1 VADDLF
7 FSLTPRLAMSVVE
20 RLGQRSTGFC
30 FALNSYENRVFELEL
45 EGGARVVAKF
55 YRPGR
60 WSEEQ
65 ILDEHRFI
73 LELDAQDIPVGAPL
87 PLQGESTL
95 VEVDGIYCAVF
106 KKVRGRS
113 PEDMKAGDLER
124 IGRLIA
130 RMHNAGEW
138 KKSDHRRRLTVDE
151 FGDKSLDALLELG
164 SIPKKL
170 EDAYVK
176 VAEDIFDW
184 LDPKLTRLKTL
195 RVHGDLHR
203 GNVLENKD
211 GYWLVDFDDMV
222 TGPAVQ
228 DLWLLLPGRDEAS
241 IEERDSLI
249 KGYEAMRTFD
259 RAELSVVEGL
269 RALRV
274 VHYSAWIARRFHDP
288 AFQRVFDH
296 FKEHRYWED
305 ELNQLRE
312 IWGRLGA

>member
-1 VADDLF
+1 MSDDLF
-7 FSLTPRLAMSVVE
+7 FTLTPKLAMSVVE
-20 RLGQRSTGFC
+20 KLGPRSTGFC

-45 EGGARVVAKF
+45 EGGTRVVAKF

-60 WSEEQ
+60 WSRDT
-65 ILDEHRFI
+65 ILDEHRFM
-73 LELDAQDIPVGAPL
+73 LELEAQDIPVGAPM
-87 PLQGESTL
+87 PLQGSETL
-95 VEVDGIYCAVF
+95 VEVDGLYCAVF

-113 PEDMKAGDLER
+113 PEDMKPPDLER

-138 KKSDHRRRLTVDE
+138 KPAANRRKLTVEE

-164 SIPKKL
+164 RIPKKL
-170 EDAYVK
+170 EDAYVQ

-184 LDPKLTRLKTL
+184 LDPRLAALKTL

-203 GNVLENKD
+203 GNLLENKE

-222 TGPAVQ
+222 MGPAVQ

-241 IEERDSLI
+241 LEERASLI
-249 KGYEAMRTFD
+249 KGYESMRKFD
-259 RAELSVVEGL
+259 RQELAIVEGL

-288 AFQRVFDH
+288 AFVRTFEH
-296 FKEHRYWED
+296 FKENRYWED

-312 IWGRLGA
+312 IRARLQ